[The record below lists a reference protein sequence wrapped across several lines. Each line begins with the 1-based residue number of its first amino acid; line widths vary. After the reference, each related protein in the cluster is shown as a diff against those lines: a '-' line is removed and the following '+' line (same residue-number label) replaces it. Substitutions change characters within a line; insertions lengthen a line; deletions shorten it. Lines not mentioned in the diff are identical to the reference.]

1 MNLCFDCDFIVGLI
15 NQINSGVHGKIDN
28 KKYSLDLQNLIDLLL
43 KKNYNERPNIN
54 KIYELIMKY
63 KDKNNKQIKKKDIG
77 LHLTNSDKKLNKD
90 VQKKE
95 FRTDFKIIL
104 IGNNGTNKSSFVDR
118 WTKNIFSDTYKA
130 TIVSD
135 FGIKIFEYDGK
146 IYRIQLWDLV
156 GQDKNDMVTKIF
168 AKDADGGIIMSDARN
183 IQTRED
189 TIKWKKNVDEAVIF
203 LDGGNI
209 PIILVENNIEL
220 LENKEENASTLNEF
234 CVENGFIGGFRV
246 SSKTGENVNESMEYL
261 IINIIKRLEIAEKNG
276 LYIFN
281 TERSSVLSDINKN
294 NRCFLF

>member
-1 MNLCFDCDFIVGLI
+1 
-15 NQINSGVHGKIDN
+15 
-28 KKYSLDLQNLIDLLL
+28 
-43 KKNYNERPNIN
+43 
-54 KIYELIMKY
+54 MKY

-261 IINIIKRLEIAEKNG
+261 IKNIIKRFEIAEKNG
-276 LYIFN
+276 FYNGLYNFSTDKKSI
-281 TERSSVLSDINKN
+281 VLDPDSYHHKKKDTG
-294 NRCFLF
+294 CF